1 MRAFKLMEMDDT
13 LLVAITDRKLA
24 AAVRAF
30 DYAWH
35 EIAPEGAADRT
46 ETIIA
51 ALDRLYLEAS
61 EGRPN

>member
-1 MRAFKLMEMDDT
+1 MRAFKLLEMDDT

-35 EIAPEGAADRT
+35 EVVKDGAGDRT
-46 ETIIA
+46 DAIIA
-51 ALDRLYLEAS
+51 ALDRLYVEAS
-61 EGRPN
+61 EGRSH